1 MEKTM
6 LSNFFKINFLILF
19 FSTLPCQAQSSFFE
33 CAKEPQKCK
42 GIVTDTE
49 KKIPSAINSPLNE
62 ITQGELAQIKRL
74 AEQKEQE
81 AEMAKKEMMRLKNQ
95 LDQVNA
101 QNKKDEQQITYRAG
115 RRIAFV
121 VGNNHYQN
129 VSRLDTAKLDAISVG
144 KALEEAGFKINLHT
158 DLNEKSM
165 KLAMRDFKTQVQ
177 KGDEV
182 VVFFAGHGVQIG
194 GVNYL
199 LPTDIQGDNE
209 EQIRDEAIQLQRILD
224 DMHDRGAGFTLALI
238 DACRDNPFRQQ
249 GRSIGGR
256 GLAPTA
262 ATTGQMII
270 FSAGSGQQAL
280 DKLYPTDPVPNGVF
294 TRVLLREMLK
304 PKTSIDRVMRNVRQE
319 VVQLAKSVGKE
330 QTPALYDQA
339 VGDFYFKP

>member
-1 MEKTM
+1 M
-6 LSNFFKINFLILF
+6 LSNFLKFNCLILF
-19 FSTLPCQAQSSFFE
+19 LSTLPCVAQSSFFE
-33 CAKEPQKCK
+33 CAKEPRKCK
-42 GIVTDTE
+42 GILSETE
-49 KKIPSAINSPLNE
+49 KKIPSTLSTSSND
-62 ITQGELAQIKRL
+62 ITQEELVKLKRQ

-81 AEMAKKEMMRLKNQ
+81 AEITKKEMARLKDQ
-95 LDQVNA
+95 LDQVSA
-101 QNKKDEQQITYRAG
+101 QNKQDQKPITYRAG

-121 VGNNHYQN
+121 VGNNNYQN
-129 VSRLDTAKLDAISVG
+129 VSRLETAKFDAISVG
-144 KALEEAGFKINLHT
+144 NALNDAGFKIHLHT
-158 DLNEKSM
+158 DLNEKNM
-165 KLAMRDFKTQVQ
+165 KLAMREFKAQVQ

-209 EQIRDEAIQLQRILD
+209 EQVRDEAIQLQRILD
-224 DMHDRGAGFTLALI
+224 DMQDRGAGFTLALI

-256 GLAPTA
+256 GLAPTT

-280 DKLYPTDPVPNGVF
+280 DKLYPADPVPNGVF

-304 PKTSIDRVMRNVRQE
+304 PSTSIDRVMRNVRQD